1 MKIEK
6 KTYRS
11 GPFQDFFAEGT
22 QVGNILYL
30 SGQVG
35 IDRDGNTPTSIADQ
49 TKFAYTNMQD
59 ILSQFGADMSNIVD
73 EIFFVTDMNELFGNI
88 EDVYG
93 AREAAYGGTPDVCQ
107 TVVQVV
113 ALVQPELKIEIKCIA
128 HL

>member
-11 GPFQDFFAEGT
+11 GPYKDFFAEGT

-30 SGQVG
+30 SGQIGV
-35 IDRDGNTPTSIADQ
+35 DQDGNAPTSIADQ
-49 TKFAYTNMQD
+49 TKIAYENMKD
-59 ILSQFGADMSNIVD
+59 VLAHFGADMHNVVD
-73 EIFFVTDMNELFGNI
+73 ETFFVTDMKELFGNI

-93 AREAAYGGTPDVCQ
+93 IREEAYGSSPEVSQ
-107 TVVQVV
+107 TILQVV
-113 ALVQPELKIEIKCIA
+113 ALVQPELKIEIKCTA

>member
-1 MKIEK
+1 MTIK
-6 KTYRS
+6 KETYRS
-11 GPFQDFFAEGT
+11 GPFQDFFAQGT
-22 QVGNILYL
+22 QVGNVLYL

-49 TKFAYTNMQD
+49 TKVTYTNMQD
-59 ILSQFGADMSNIVD
+59 ILAQFGADISNIVD
-73 EIFFVTDMNELFGNI
+73 ETFFVTDMDELFGNI

-93 AREAAYGGTPDVCQ
+93 AREAAYGGTPEVSQ
-107 TVVQVV
+107 SVVQVV

>member
-1 MKIEK
+1 MKTEK
-6 KTYRS
+6 KTYRR

-22 QVGNILYL
+22 QVGNTLYL

-35 IDRDGNTPTSIADQ
+35 IDQEGNTPTGIAAQ
-49 TKFAYTNMQD
+49 TKVAYTNMQD
-59 ILSQFGADMSNIVD
+59 ILAQFGADMSNIVD
-73 EIFFVTDMNELFGNI
+73 EIFFVADMHELSCNI

-93 AREAAYGGTPDVCQ
+93 AREAAYGGTPEVCQ
-107 TVVQVV
+107 TVVHVA

>member
-1 MKIEK
+1 MTIK
-6 KTYRS
+6 KETYRS
-11 GPFQDFFAEGT
+11 GPFQDFFAQET
-22 QVGNILYL
+22 QVGNVLYL

-49 TKFAYTNMQD
+49 TKVTYTNMQD
-59 ILSQFGADMSNIVD
+59 ILAQFGADISNIVD
-73 EIFFVTDMNELFGNI
+73 ETFFVTDMDELFGNI

-93 AREAAYGGTPDVCQ
+93 AREAAYGGTPEVSQ
-107 TVVQVV
+107 SVVQVV